1 MVNDRFVF
9 PEGFLWGTA
18 TASHQVEGGNEN
30 NDWWAWEQ
38 MPGRIS
44 DGSRC
49 GLASDWW
56 HRAEEDLSVAA
67 ELGQNS
73 HRLSLEWSRLEPN
86 EGAWDEMAVARYRQI
101 LGYMRSI
108 GLKPMITIHHFTLPL
123 WLYERGGWEN
133 ERTEEC
139 FVRYARRVVE
149 TFGDLCDLWCT
160 VNEPMLYALYSYV
173 YGYWPPG
180 NGGIRVALNVVRHMA
195 RAHVQAYQAIHE
207 QQANAMVGYAKHLRI
222 FDPANPMKRRDR
234 ALARFLDY
242 LFNEIELVAF
252 ASGTLLVPL
261 GWKLS
266 YQKKARFLDF
276 IGLNYYS
283 RDLVEPDLHRSK
295 DFYIRRSTT
304 PGVPFIPGWGEVYPE
319 GLYRALKR
327 LSDWGLPIY
336 VTEFGVS
343 DGDDTLR
350 PRFIVTHVAA
360 MCRAL
365 REGVPLQG
373 AYFWTLVDN
382 FEWAAGWSA
391 RFGLISLDSA
401 TQTRKLRRSAQIYQR
416 IAQTNSLERAL
427 VDEFAPGLVTELFDS

>member
-1 MVNDRFVF
+1 MANDRFVF

-56 HRAEEDLSVAA
+56 HRAEEDLSAA
-67 ELGQNS
+67 AALGQNS
-73 HRLSLEWSRLEPN
+73 HRLSLEWSRLEPR
-86 EGAWDEMAVARYRQI
+86 EGAWDEHAVERYRQI
-101 LGYMRSI
+101 LGHMHSI
-108 GLKPMITIHHFTLPL
+108 GLRPMITIHHFTLPL

-133 ERTEEC
+133 ERTVEY
-139 FVRYARRVVE
+139 FVRYAGRVVE
-149 TFGDLCDLWCT
+149 AFGDLCDLWCT
-160 VNEPMLYALYSYV
+160 VNEPMLYALYSHV

-180 NGGIRVALNVVRHMA
+180 SGGMRVALNVVRHMA
-195 RAHVQAYQAIHE
+195 RAHVQAYQVIHQQQPNAI
-207 QQANAMVGYAKHLRI
+207 VGYAKHLRI
-222 FDPANPMKRRDR
+222 FDPANPARRWDR
-234 ALARFLDY
+234 ILARFTDY

-252 ASGTLLVPL
+252 AQNTLLVPL
-261 GWKLS
+261 GREFRYHKD
-266 YQKKARFLDF
+266 ARFLDF

-283 RDLVEPDLHRSK
+283 RDLVQLDLHRPE
-295 DFYIRRSTT
+295 DFYIRRSAT
-304 PGVPFIPGWGEVYPE
+304 PGVDFVPGWGEIYPE

-343 DGDDTLR
+343 DRDDTLR

-391 RFGLISLDSA
+391 RFGLISLDPE
-401 TQTRKLRRSAQIYQR
+401 TQARSPRGSAQIYRR
-416 IAQTNSLERAL
+416 IAQVNGLERAL
-427 VDEFAPGLVTELFDS
+427 VDDLAPELAVDLFDQ